1 MSLEPKHIDYE
12 IGIIEPRTSNVVS
25 ITEIIRQ
32 QAGQPR
38 IINYQKDN
46 HKITKNYSSNTVK
59 LISAIKDN
67 LRSADFQEGGNN
79 MSSNEFVTQKDLDNL
94 EEKIDLKMENI
105 QAKMDA
111 EFRSINSKIDNLPT
125 IFENML
131 LKNEKEQEIKRKETN
146 RYIWGTLILGTIGVV
161 ISVASL
167 FF

>member
-1 MSLEPKHIDYE
+1 MGSKKIVNLNTEYDGKWLK
-12 IGIIEPRTSNVVS
+12 RTQDDSHD
-25 ITEIIRQ
+25 
-32 QAGQPR
+32 
-38 IINYQKDN
+38 K
-46 HKITKNYSSNTVK
+46 
-59 LISAIKDN
+59 
-67 LRSADFQEGGNN
+67 EGSNN
-79 MSSNEFVTQKDLDNL
+79 MKYNEFITQKDLDNL

-146 RYIWGTLILGTIGVV
+146 RYIWGTLILGTIGVI

-167 FF
+167 LL

>member
-1 MSLEPKHIDYE
+1 MI
-12 IGIIEPRTSNVVS
+12 
-25 ITEIIRQ
+25 
-32 QAGQPR
+32 
-38 IINYQKDN
+38 QKQCKKFLIKCFSDVCQCLF
-46 HKITKNYSSNTVK
+46 IFCLWY
-59 LISAIKDN
+59 ISAIKDN